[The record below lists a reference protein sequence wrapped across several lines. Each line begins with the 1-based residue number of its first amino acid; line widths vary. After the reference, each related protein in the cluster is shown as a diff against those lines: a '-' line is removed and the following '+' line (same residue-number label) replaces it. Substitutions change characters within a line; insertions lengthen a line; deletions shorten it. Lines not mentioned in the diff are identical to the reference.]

1 VITVLFSSA
10 GRRTELLNCFRKDAV
25 ALGESLRV
33 LAVDVQPEFSS
44 AFHGAD
50 ASFKAPHCLDEGFV
64 PRLLDICRN
73 ENVKLL
79 VPTIDTELE
88 VLADAQEEF
97 AAIGT
102 RVHISSSEVV
112 RTARDK
118 AATAEF
124 LTGAGIPTPRTGT
137 VPAVLR
143 APEAR
148 RWPLILKPIAGSS
161 STGICI
167 ARDLAEF
174 HFAARLR
181 DDFLVQE
188 YWIGREFTINI
199 FFDQSGTLRSA
210 IPHWRKETRAGEVS
224 KGITCR
230 HPLIMELSDRLGSV
244 LKGARGALCFQ
255 AIVND
260 SGEAAIFEINARFGG
275 GYPLAHRA
283 GGAFSRWLLEEAAGR
298 ECTATN
304 EWQDGLMMLRYDAAV
319 FASAPPGP

>member
-1 VITVLFSSA
+1 MITVLFSSA
-10 GRRTELLNCFRKDAV
+10 GRRTELLNCFREDAV
-25 ALGESLRV
+25 SLGESLRV

-44 AFHGAD
+44 ACHRAD
-50 ASFKAPHCLDEGFV
+50 ASFKAPHCLDAGFV
-64 PRLLDICRN
+64 PRLLEICRA
-73 ENVKLL
+73 EHVQLL

-88 VLADAQEEF
+88 VLAAAQEEF

-112 RTARDK
+112 RMARDK

-124 LTGAGIPTPRTGT
+124 LAGAGIPTPQTGT

-143 APEAR
+143 APEAWH
-148 RWPLILKPIAGSS
+148 WPLILKPIGGSS
-161 STGICI
+161 SIGVCVV
-167 ARDLAEF
+167 RDLTEF
-174 HFAARLR
+174 EAAARLR

-199 FFDQSGTLRSA
+199 FFDQSEMLRCA
-210 IPHWRKETRAGEVS
+210 VAHWRKETRAGEVS
-224 KGITCR
+224 KGVTWR
-230 HPLIMELSDRLGSV
+230 HPLLTVLSDRLGSV

-255 AIVND
+255 AIVKEC
-260 SGEAAIFEINARFGG
+260 GEAAIFEINARFGG

-283 GGAFSRWLLEEAAGR
+283 GGTFSRWLLEEALGR

-319 FASAPPGP
+319 FAPAPPEL

>member
-1 VITVLFSSA
+1 MITVLFSSA

-25 ALGESLRV
+25 SLGESLRV

-44 AFHGAD
+44 ACHRAD
-50 ASFKAPHCLDEGFV
+50 ASFKAPHCLDEEFV
-64 PRLLDICRN
+64 PRLLEICHN

-112 RTARDK
+112 RMARDK

-124 LTGAGIPTPRTGT
+124 LASAGIPAPQTGT

-143 APEAR
+143 EPEAW

-161 STGICI
+161 SVGISI
-167 ARDLAEF
+167 ARDLEEF
-174 HFAARLR
+174 RLAARLR

-188 YWIGREFTINI
+188 YRIGREFTINI
-199 FFDQSGTLRSA
+199 FFDQSATLRCA
-210 IPHWRKETRAGEVS
+210 IAHWRKETRAGEVS
-224 KGITCR
+224 KGITWR
-230 HPLIMELSDRLGSV
+230 HPSLMELSDRLGSV

-283 GGAFSRWLLEEAAGR
+283 GGTFSKWLLEEALGR

-304 EWQDGLMMLRYDAAV
+304 EWQDRLMMLRYDAAV
-319 FASAPPGP
+319 FAPAPPEL

>member
-1 VITVLFSSA
+1 MITVLFSSA

-44 AFHGAD
+44 ACHRAD
-50 ASFKAPHCLDEGFV
+50 AAFKAPHCLDEEFV
-64 PRLLDICRN
+64 PRLLEICQN
-73 ENVKLL
+73 EHVKLL

-112 RTARDK
+112 RLARDK
-118 AATAEF
+118 AATVGF
-124 LTGAGIPTPRTGT
+124 LTGAGIPAPQSGT
-137 VPAVLR
+137 VPAILR
-143 APEAR
+143 APEAW

-161 STGICI
+161 SIGICI
-167 ARDLAEF
+167 ARDLEEF
-174 HFAARLR
+174 QIAARLR

-188 YWIGREFTINI
+188 YWMGREFTINI
-199 FFDQSGTLRSA
+199 FFDQSGTLRCA
-210 IPHWRKETRAGEVS
+210 IAHWRKETRAGEVS
-224 KGITCR
+224 KGITWR
-230 HPLIMELSDRLGSV
+230 HPLLMELSDRLGSV

-260 SGEAAIFEINARFGG
+260 SGEAAVFEINARFGG

-283 GGAFSRWLLEEAAGR
+283 GGTFSKWLLEEAVGR

-319 FASAPPGP
+319 FAHAPSEL

>member
-1 VITVLFSSA
+1 MITVLFSSA

-44 AFHGAD
+44 ACHGAD
-50 ASFKAPHCLDEGFV
+50 ASFKAPHCLDEEFV

-73 ENVKLL
+73 EDVKLL

-102 RVHISSSEVV
+102 RVHISAREVV
-112 RTARDK
+112 RMARDK
-118 AATAEF
+118 AATAAF
-124 LTGAGIPTPRTGT
+124 LTDAGIRAPQTGT
-137 VPAVLR
+137 VPAVLG
-143 APEAR
+143 APEAWH
-148 RWPLILKPIAGSS
+148 WPLILKPMAGSS
-161 STGICI
+161 SIGICI

-174 HFAARLR
+174 QFAARLR
-181 DDFLVQE
+181 DDFIVQE
-188 YWIGREFTINI
+188 YWIGREFTINL
-199 FFDQSGTLRSA
+199 FFDQSGALRSA
-210 IPHWRKETRAGEVS
+210 VPHWRKETRAGEVS

-230 HPLIMELSDRLGSV
+230 HPLMMELSDRLGSV

-260 SGEAAIFEINARFGG
+260 AGEAAIFEINARFGG
-275 GYPLAHRA
+275 GYPLAHHA

-304 EWQDGLMMLRYDAAV
+304 EWQDGVMMLRYDAAV
-319 FASAPPGP
+319 FAAPPPGP

>member
-1 VITVLFSSA
+1 MITVLFSSA

-25 ALGESLRV
+25 SLGESLRV
-33 LAVDVQPEFSS
+33 LAVDAQPEFSS
-44 AFHGAD
+44 ACHRAD
-50 ASFKAPHCLDEGFV
+50 ASFKTPHCLDEEFV
-64 PRLLDICRN
+64 PRLLEICQD

-102 RVHISSSEVV
+102 RVHISSREVV
-112 RTARDK
+112 RMARDK

-124 LTGAGIPTPRTGT
+124 LRGAGIPAPQTGT

-143 APEAR
+143 APEAW
-148 RWPLILKPIAGSS
+148 RWPLILKPVAGSS
-161 STGICI
+161 SIGICI
-167 ARDLAEF
+167 AQDLEEF
-174 HFAARLR
+174 QIVARLR

-199 FFDQSGTLRSA
+199 FFDRSATLRCA
-210 IPHWRKETRAGEVS
+210 IAHWRKETRAGEVS
-224 KGITCR
+224 KGITWR
-230 HPLIMELSDRLGSV
+230 HPLLMELSDRLGSV
-244 LKGARGALCFQ
+244 LEGARGALCFQ

-260 SGEAAIFEINARFGG
+260 SGEAVIFEVNARFGG

-283 GGAFSRWLLEEAAGR
+283 GGMFSKWLLEETLGR

-304 EWQDGLMMLRYDAAV
+304 EWQDRLMMLRYDAAV
-319 FASAPPGP
+319 FAPGPPES

>member
-1 VITVLFSSA
+1 MITVLFSSA

-25 ALGESLRV
+25 ALRESLRV
-33 LAVDVQPEFSS
+33 LAVDVQPEFS
-44 AFHGAD
+44 AACHGAD
-50 ASFKAPHCLDEGFV
+50 VSFKAPHCLDEAFV

-79 VPTIDTELE
+79 VPTIDTELD
-88 VLADAQEEF
+88 VLADAQKEF
-97 AAIGT
+97 EAIGT
-102 RVHISSSEVV
+102 RVHISAGEVV
-112 RTARDK
+112 RMARDK
-118 AATAEF
+118 AATAGF
-124 LTGAGIPTPRTGT
+124 LTDAGIPAPQTGT

-143 APEAR
+143 APEAW

-161 STGICI
+161 SIGICI

-174 HFAARLR
+174 QFAARLR

-188 YWIGREFTINI
+188 YWIGREFTINM

-230 HPLIMELSDRLGSV
+230 HPLIMELSDRLGAV

-283 GGAFSRWLLEEAAGR
+283 GGAFSRWLLEEVAGR

-319 FASAPPGP
+319 FVSAPPEP

>member
-1 VITVLFSSA
+1 MITVLFSSA

-25 ALGESLRV
+25 SLGESVRV

-44 AFHGAD
+44 ACHGAD
-50 ASFKAPHCLDEGFV
+50 ASFKAPHCLDEEFI
-64 PRLLDICRN
+64 PRLLDICRS

-88 VLADAQEEF
+88 VLAGAQKEF
-97 AAIGT
+97 EAIGT
-102 RVHISSSEVV
+102 RVHISASEVV
-112 RTARDK
+112 RMARDK
-118 AATAEF
+118 AATAGF
-124 LTGAGIPTPRTGT
+124 LTDAGIPAHQTGT

-143 APEAR
+143 APEAW

-161 STGICI
+161 SVGICI
-167 ARDLAEF
+167 ARDLEEF
-174 HFAARLR
+174 QFAARLR

-260 SGEAAIFEINARFGG
+260 AGEAAIFEINARFGG
-275 GYPLAHRA
+275 GYPLAHHA
-283 GGAFSRWLLEEAAGR
+283 GGAFSRWLLEEVAGR

-304 EWQDGLMMLRYDAAV
+304 EWQDGVMMLRYDAAV
-319 FASAPPGP
+319 FVAAPPEP

>member
-1 VITVLFSSA
+1 
-10 GRRTELLNCFRKDAV
+10 
-25 ALGESLRV
+25 
-33 LAVDVQPEFSS
+33 
-44 AFHGAD
+44 
-50 ASFKAPHCLDEGFV
+50 
-64 PRLLDICRN
+64 
-73 ENVKLL
+73 VKLL

-97 AAIGT
+97 EAIGT
-102 RVHISSSEVV
+102 RVHISASAVV
-112 RTARDK
+112 RMARDK
-118 AATAEF
+118 AATAGF
-124 LTGAGIPTPRTGT
+124 LTAAGIPAPQTGT

-143 APEAR
+143 APEAW

-174 HFAARLR
+174 QFAARLR

-230 HPLIMELSDRLGSV
+230 HPLMMELSDRLGSV